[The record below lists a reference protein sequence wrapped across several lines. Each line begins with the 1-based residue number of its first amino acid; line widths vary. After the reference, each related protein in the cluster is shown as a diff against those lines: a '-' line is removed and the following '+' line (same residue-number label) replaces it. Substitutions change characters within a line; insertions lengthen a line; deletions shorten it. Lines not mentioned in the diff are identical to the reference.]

1 MPAEVLVMC
10 SACGR
15 PQSAARRRCAFC
27 NAELPEA
34 PLPPRSSL
42 EASEPPAPSLPGV
55 SPLTLDLG
63 NRRALAVNDTQL
75 SFQGRPGGGPT
86 LDVPWARV
94 RRLEWRTR
102 PYFEALGLLAF
113 TVLGLFWAPTQA
125 VRLMAFAAGVI
136 GLGLAAL
143 YRHQGLRVEL
153 DDGTRMEW
161 PLGMALKGSAR
172 EGRLTA
178 ARATL
183 ADVARM
189 RGVPLAGSG
198 A

>member
-34 PLPPRSSL
+34 PLPSRSSPGTPVP
-42 EASEPPAPSLPGV
+42 SPPGF
-55 SPLTLDLG
+55 SPLALELG
-63 NRRALAVNDTQL
+63 NRRALAVNGEQL

-113 TVLGLFWAPTQA
+113 TVLGLLWAPTQA
-125 VRLMAFAAGVI
+125 VRLLALVAGVI

-143 YRHQGLRVEL
+143 YRHHGLTLEL
-153 DDGTRMEW
+153 DDGTRMQW

-172 EGRLTA
+172 ERGLEA

-183 ADVARM
+183 ADAGRM
-189 RGVPLAGSG
+189 RGVPVAGSD

>member
-1 MPAEVLVMC
+1 MC

-34 PLPPRSSL
+34 PLPPRSR
-42 EASEPPAPSLPGV
+42 EPSESPAPFSGV
-55 SPLTLDLG
+55 TPLALDLG
-63 NRRALAVNDTQL
+63 NRRALAVNDTRL

-94 RRLEWRTR
+94 RRLKWHTR
-102 PYFEALGLLAF
+102 PYFESLGLLAF
-113 TVLGLFWAPTQA
+113 TALGLFWAPTQA
-125 VRLMAFAAGVI
+125 VRIMALVAGVI
-136 GLGLAAL
+136 GLGLTAL
-143 YRHQGLRVEL
+143 YRHHGLTLEL
-153 DDGTRMEW
+153 DDGTRMQW

-172 EGRLTA
+172 EGGLTA

-183 ADVARM
+183 TDAARM

>member
-15 PQSAARRRCAFC
+15 PQTAGRRRCAFC

-34 PLPPRSSL
+34 PLPPR
-42 EASEPPAPSLPGV
+42 PPDAPVPSPGV
-55 SPLTLDLG
+55 PPLALDLG
-63 NRRALAVNDTQL
+63 NRRALAVNDTRL
-75 SFQGRPGGGPT
+75 SFQGRPGGGPA
-86 LDVPWARV
+86 LDVPWTRV

-113 TVLGLFWAPTQA
+113 TALGLFWAPTQA
-125 VRLMAFAAGVI
+125 VRIMAFAAGVI
-136 GLGLAAL
+136 GLLLAAL
-143 YRHQGLRVEL
+143 YRHHGLTLEL
-153 DDGTRMEW
+153 DDGTRMQW

-183 ADVARM
+183 ADAGRV
-189 RGVPLAGSG
+189 RGVPLAGPG

>member
-15 PQSAARRRCAFC
+15 PQTAARRRCAFC

-34 PLPPRSSL
+34 PLPPRSR
-42 EASEPPAPSLPGV
+42 EAAESPASFPGV
-55 SPLTLDLG
+55 TPLALDLG

-86 LDVPWARV
+86 LDVPWTRV

-102 PYFEALGLLAF
+102 PYFESLGLLAF

-125 VRLMAFAAGVI
+125 VRIMSLAGGVI
-136 GLGLAAL
+136 GLLLVVL
-143 YRHQGLRVEL
+143 YRHHGLTLEL
-153 DDGTRMEW
+153 DDGTRMQW

-183 ADVARM
+183 ADTSRM
-189 RGVPLAGSG
+189 RGIPLAGSG

>member
-34 PLPPRSSL
+34 PLPPRSPDSPG
-42 EASEPPAPSLPGV
+42 SSPPGV
-55 SPLTLDLG
+55 SPWVLDLG
-63 NRRALAVNDTQL
+63 NRRVLAVGDTQL

-86 LDVPWARV
+86 LDMPWARV

-113 TVLGLFWAPTQA
+113 TALGLLWAPTQV
-125 VRLMAFAAGVI
+125 VRIMALMAGVI
-136 GLGLAAL
+136 GLGLVTL
-143 YRHQGLRVEL
+143 YRHHGLTVVL

-161 PLGMALKGSAR
+161 PLGMALKGSSREAR
-172 EGRLTA
+172 LSSARVALTE
-178 ARATL
+178 
-183 ADVARM
+183 VGRM
-189 RGVPLAGSG
+189 RGVPLAGSDD
-198 A
+198 

>member
-34 PLPPRSSL
+34 PLPPRSSPQ
-42 EASEPPAPSLPGV
+42 ASEPPAPSLPGV

-86 LDVPWARV
+86 LDVPWVRV

-102 PYFEALGLLAF
+102 PYFESLGLLAF
-113 TVLGLFWAPTQA
+113 TALGLFWAPTQA
-125 VRLMAFAAGVI
+125 VRIMSFAGGVI
-136 GLGLAAL
+136 GLLLAVL
-143 YRHQGLRVEL
+143 YRHHGLMLEL
-153 DDGTRMEW
+153 DDGTRMQW

-183 ADVARM
+183 ADVGRM

>member
-15 PQSAARRRCAFC
+15 PQTAARRRCAFC

-34 PLPPRSSL
+34 PLPPRSPQ
-42 EASEPPAPSLPGV
+42 APEPPAPSLPGV
-55 SPLTLDLG
+55 SPLALDLG
-63 NRRALAVNDTQL
+63 NRRALAVNDAQL

-86 LDVPWARV
+86 LDVPWNRV

-113 TVLGLFWAPTQA
+113 TALGLFWAPTQE
-125 VRLMAFAAGVI
+125 VRIMAFVAGVI

-143 YRHQGLRVEL
+143 YRHHGLRVEL

-183 ADVARM
+183 ADAGRM
-189 RGVPLAGSG
+189 RGVPLAGPD

>member
-27 NAELPEA
+27 NAVLPEA
-34 PLPPRSSL
+34 PLPSRAPASPVSS
-42 EASEPPAPSLPGV
+42 PGV
-55 SPLTLDLG
+55 PPLSLDLG
-63 NRRALAVNDTQL
+63 NRRALAVNDAQL
-75 SFQGRPGGGPT
+75 SFQGRPGGGPA
-86 LDVPWARV
+86 LDVPWTRV

-102 PYFEALGLLAF
+102 LYFEALGLLAF
-113 TVLGLFWAPTQA
+113 TALGLLWAPTQA
-125 VRLMAFAAGVI
+125 VRLMALAAGVI
-136 GLGLAAL
+136 GLGLVAL
-143 YRHQGLRVEL
+143 YRHHGLTVEL
-153 DDGTRMEW
+153 EDGTRMQW

-172 EGRLTA
+172 EARLTA

-183 ADVARM
+183 ADAGRV
-189 RGVPLAGSG
+189 RGVPLSGSG

>member
-1 MPAEVLVMC
+1 MVPAEVLVMC

-34 PLPPRSSL
+34 PLPPRSPDAL
-42 EASEPPAPSLPGV
+42 ESPAPSLPGV
-55 SPLTLDLG
+55 TPLALDLG
-63 NRRALAVNDTQL
+63 NRRVLAVNDTQL

-102 PYFEALGLLAF
+102 PYYEPLGLLAF

-125 VRLMAFAAGVI
+125 VRIMSFAGGVI
-136 GLGLAAL
+136 GLLLVVL
-143 YRHQGLRVEL
+143 YRHHGLTLEL
-153 DDGTRMEW
+153 DDGTRMQW

-172 EGRLTA
+172 EARLKA

-183 ADVARM
+183 ADAGRM
-189 RGVPLAGSG
+189 RGVPLNGSD

>member
-34 PLPPRSSL
+34 PLPPRSR
-42 EASEPPAPSLPGV
+42 EASESPAPLPGV
-55 SPLTLDLG
+55 TPLVLDLG
-63 NRRALAVNDTQL
+63 NRRALAVNDRQL

-94 RRLEWRTR
+94 RRLEWRAR
-102 PYFEALGLLAF
+102 PYFESLGLLAF
-113 TVLGLFWAPTQA
+113 TALGLFWAPTQA
-125 VRLMAFAAGVI
+125 VRIMAFMAGVI

-143 YRHQGLRVEL
+143 YRHHGLTLEL
-153 DDGTRMEW
+153 DDGTRMQW

-172 EGRLTA
+172 EARLTA
-178 ARATL
+178 ARDTL
-183 ADVARM
+183 AAAGRM
-189 RGVPLAGSG
+189 RGVPLAGTG

>member
-15 PQSAARRRCAFC
+15 PQTAARRRCAFC

-34 PLPPRSSL
+34 PLPPRSP
-42 EASEPPAPSLPGV
+42 EASESPAPLPGV
-55 SPLTLDLG
+55 SPFALDLG

-86 LDVPWARV
+86 LEVPWARV

-102 PYFEALGLLAF
+102 PYFESLGLLAF
-113 TVLGLFWAPTQA
+113 TALGFFWAPTQA
-125 VRLMAFAAGVI
+125 VRIMSIAGGVI
-136 GLGLAAL
+136 GLLLAVL
-143 YRHQGLRVEL
+143 YRHHGLTLEL
-153 DDGTRMEW
+153 DDGTRMQW

-172 EGRLTA
+172 EARLTA
-178 ARATL
+178 ARATV
-183 ADVARM
+183 ADAGRM
-189 RGVPLAGSG
+189 RGVPLAGPG